1 MTACFYSCVCLA
13 LIDRVTAREFLVIQT
28 LGRLSK
34 KVNKF
39 MITVYKRTESSRDL
53 TVYYSCSV
61 RAPDSFTYNF
71 DVFALRD
78 LDVLAVAPTCFFLFV

>member
-13 LIDRVTAREFLVIQT
+13 LIDRDTAREFLVIQT

-39 MITVYKRTESSRDL
+39 MITVYKRTESSKSASKSTNDS
-53 TVYYSCSV
+53 YS
-61 RAPDSFTYNF
+61 F
-71 DVFALRD
+71 DCPVI
-78 LDVLAVAPTCFFLFV
+78 